1 MPWCEPC
8 AKYFAPTAL
17 TTSGDCPSCGARA
30 ISADI
35 NGRVTAKNLDLRALA
50 AAGEPGSE
58 KVPWHFKLLVVAL
71 VLYLGW
77 RIVSLFI

>member
-17 TTSGDCPSCGARA
+17 TTTGDCPICGTRVAKT
-30 ISADI
+30 DI

-50 AAGEPGSE
+50 ASGGDDAERI
-58 KVPWHFKLLVVAL
+58 PWHFKLLVVAL
-71 VLYLGW
+71 VIYLGW